1 MVHLQPGYCHHV
13 HTGSARGLSLSKHL
27 RSNWGWWVRRVNR
40 VKINLSSS
48 LLSAFL
54 PTLPF
59 PFRPYVIAVFRA
71 EHDLLSGACCVR
83 VHHPNLPSWLE
94 LSSVFSSTLPSHAT
108 VRGSSFDDKIT
119 YTPPKNI
126 GKTRG
131 GRKIEGTI
139 GNSCCTFLVSLSWF
153 SRGLLALIR

>member
-27 RSNWGWWVRRVNR
+27 CPNWGWWVRRVNR
-40 VKINLSSS
+40 VKPTLSSS

-54 PTLPF
+54 PNLPF
-59 PFRPYVIAVFRA
+59 PLRLYVIAVFCA

-83 VHHPNLPSWLE
+83 VHHPNLPPWLE
-94 LSSVFSSTLPSHAT
+94 LSLVFSSTLPSHAT

-119 YTPPKNI
+119 YWTK
-126 GKTRG
+126 KC
-131 GRKIEGTI
+131 RKKGEKRKSIQGTI
-139 GNSCCTFLVSLSWF
+139 GNTCCTFLASLSWF
-153 SRGLLALIR
+153 SRGY